1 MKLGLKSLKSTEIQI
16 SAAFKS
22 GVEKVNRKWD
32 QNVSTID
39 CSEMGNDLFLIFT
52 FHSQF
57 GELKNRPAYNS
68 IICSI
73 FTALAKTELF
83 KTFFFI
89 FQLFHFLIPQTN

>member
-32 QNVSTID
+32 QNVSTMD

-52 FHSQF
+52 SHSQF
-57 GELKNRPAYNS
+57 GELKNRPAVLVQTEYNS

-83 KTFFFI
+83 KTFFLYFI
-89 FQLFHFLIPQTN
+89 S